1 MNRTRFAIC
10 LLLASAWLGALGPR
24 GAAAQPAPLGPETRV
39 DTLGNKELTT
49 APMLAVQPGGDFEIA
64 WGYLGDTPPFVSARH
79 FAADGRPTDA
89 AEVPIGGQ
97 GPSAQV
103 HSVTATPQG
112 FDVLWQLGN
121 WPQLPNYRRHLDPR
135 GLRDSGTPLRLGGTA
150 FTTPW
155 AWQVRGNEF
164 LAGWQTRTRG
174 FPSGIAVQHLTP
186 DTGRLTGPVLRLN
199 SRPVYEDERPT
210 LTALAGGG
218 FLAAWNGVATGPG
231 SSTLYVL
238 RARLFSPAGQP
249 QGPDFDVNS
258 IVQGP
263 QDILQSLK
271 VAAAPGGGFAVAWR
285 FYDDGTKIA
294 APYLRFFDAA
304 GRPRGPEIPGPAPK
318 GVESMAFDGDGNLL
332 VLWSEDQGGVSP
344 NLEIQL
350 FDRHGTPQGPPERV
364 ASAASRRFK
373 RLTRGSVAWSG
384 STWIVTWSAQA
395 AEGTYTPVPPNAVFV
410 RRFAD

>member
-1 MNRTRFAIC
+1 MSRTRFAVC
-10 LLLASAWLGALGPR
+10 LLLASAGLGALSPR

-39 DTLGNKELTT
+39 DTLGSRELT
-49 APMLAVQPGGDFEIA
+49 APMLAAQPGGGFEIA
-64 WGYLGDTPPFVSARH
+64 WGYLSDTPPFVSARH
-79 FAADGRPTDA
+79 FAADGRPTNA

-121 WPQLPNYRRHLDPR
+121 WPQLPNYRRHLDLR
-135 GLRDSGTPLRLGGTA
+135 GLRDPGTPVRLGGTA
-150 FTTPW
+150 FTTLW
-155 AWQVRGNEF
+155 AWQVRGNGF
-164 LAGWQTRTRG
+164 LAGWQTRARG
-174 FPSGIAVQHLTP
+174 GLPSGIAVQHLTT

-218 FLAAWNGVATGPG
+218 FLAAWNGVAIGPG

-263 QDILQSLK
+263 KDGLQSLK
-271 VAAAPGGGFAVAWR
+271 VAAAPGGGFAVAWW
-285 FYDDGTKIA
+285 FYDGSTNAGTS
-294 APYLRFFDAA
+294 YLRLFDAA
-304 GRPRGPEIPGPAPK
+304 GRPRGPETPGPAPK

-332 VLWSEDQGGVSP
+332 VLWSEGQGGVSP

-350 FDRHGTPQGPPERV
+350 FDPDGTPQGPAERV
-364 ASAASRRFK
+364 ASAASGKFK

-384 STWIVTWSAQA
+384 STWTVTWLAQVGDYPIPSAI
-395 AEGTYTPVPPNAVFV
+395 FV